1 MVVGSFKKIFD
12 SQRIEFIPQV
22 QSVVDPGVTGSKHM
36 GDPPLRLD
44 RYPTLVVAEEAGHSV
59 ASVVTATNPLPT
71 QIQPSPVEMEHVST
85 VPVVTATNRPPE
97 HENLLS
103 FYILLN
109 PRLRTLSKILL
120 RDATKVFNDIAYNRF
135 AMSFYHSVES

>member
-85 VPVVTATNRPPE
+85 VPVVTATNRPTE

>member
-44 RYPTLVVAEEAGHSV
+44 RYPTLVVAEQAGHSV
-59 ASVVTATNPLPT
+59 ESMVTATNPLPT
-71 QIQPSPVEMEHVST
+71 QILPSPVEMEHVST
-85 VPVVTATNRPPE
+85 SP
-97 HENLLS
+97 
-103 FYILLN
+103 
-109 PRLRTLSKILL
+109 
-120 RDATKVFNDIAYNRF
+120 DIATDPN
-135 AMSFYHSVES
+135 STVD

>member
-44 RYPTLVVAEEAGHSV
+44 RYPTLVVPEQAGHSV
-59 ASVVTATNPLPT
+59 LRWSLGGISSN
-71 QIQPSPVEMEHVST
+71 ST
-85 VPVVTATNRPPE
+85 V
-97 HENLLS
+97 
-103 FYILLN
+103 
-109 PRLRTLSKILL
+109 
-120 RDATKVFNDIAYNRF
+120 
-135 AMSFYHSVES
+135 VESF

>member
-85 VPVVTATNRPPE
+85 VPVVTATNRPTE

-135 AMSFYHSVES
+135 AMSF

>member
-44 RYPTLVVAEEAGHSV
+44 RYPTLVVAEQAGHSV
-59 ASVVTATNPLPT
+59 ESMVTATNPDSTSHRATSFTPLRRNTPFT
-71 QIQPSPVEMEHVST
+71 VSPQVFHALRQIS
-85 VPVVTATNRPPE
+85 
-97 HENLLS
+97 
-103 FYILLN
+103 
-109 PRLRTLSKILL
+109 RLDS
-120 RDATKVFNDIAYNRF
+120 
-135 AMSFYHSVES
+135 

>member
-1 MVVGSFKKIFD
+1 MNHTISCQIISQNPNSVNWIGGFYFEPDQSFNHVFD
-12 SQRIEFIPQV
+12 RFPEVHRPHLGLPLIE
-22 QSVVDPGVTGSKHM
+22 
-36 GDPPLRLD
+36 
-44 RYPTLVVAEEAGHSV
+44 
-59 ASVVTATNPLPT
+59 
-71 QIQPSPVEMEHVST
+71 VELVST
-85 VPVVTATNRPPE
+85 TPVVTATNRPTE
-97 HENLLS
+97 QENLLS

>member
-1 MVVGSFKKIFD
+1 MLADRGSLVLGFLHAGFLLIFLPAPPALG
-12 SQRIEFIPQV
+12 EGFVP
-22 QSVVDPGVTGSKHM
+22 SV
-36 GDPPLRLD
+36 
-44 RYPTLVVAEEAGHSV
+44 
-59 ASVVTATNPLPT
+59 
-71 QIQPSPVEMEHVST
+71 QPSPVEMEHVST
-85 VPVVTATNRPPE
+85 VPVVTATNRPTE

>member
-1 MVVGSFKKIFD
+1 MGFSHFLKGRFTRV
-12 SQRIEFIPQV
+12 P
-22 QSVVDPGVTGSKHM
+22 SV
-36 GDPPLRLD
+36 
-44 RYPTLVVAEEAGHSV
+44 
-59 ASVVTATNPLPT
+59 
-71 QIQPSPVEMEHVST
+71 QPSPVEMEHVST
-85 VPVVTATNRPPE
+85 SPVVTATNRPTE